1 MWSNFLTAGIFRAQQ
16 YGPRLY
22 DREENCYK
30 DKIFQDPHVPIILSI
45 LTWIT
50 MLPSKI
56 RCTIAEM
63 IILSK
68 VRNAFS
74 TILARPVLTRRLFH
88 KKLKH
93 LLSIFNLI
101 VKVEEN
107 DDCLRHWLYSRIIVW
122 VNDSSTQLHKT
133 QTYNCVETNVKGTN
147 AYDYT
152 QTTLNWATSDKLTSH
167 HGAKMKEARIS
178 FKSVFS
184 SVHFC
189 GQHLTYIDTIRI
201 WRFGYIIWQAL
212 GIPNKAEWTI
222 RCIFS
227 KKWLCYWYQKTL
239 VVVTFEFSIFCLR
252 VTI

>member
-1 MWSNFLTAGIFRAQQ
+1 MHFPLFLQGQ
-16 YGPRLY
+16 
-22 DREENCYK
+22 
-30 DKIFQDPHVPIILSI
+30 
-45 LTWIT
+45 
-50 MLPSKI
+50 
-56 RCTIAEM
+56 
-63 IILSK
+63 
-68 VRNAFS
+68 FS
-74 TILARPVLTRRLFH
+74 QGDYFI

-107 DDCLRHWLYSRIIVW
+107 DDGLRHWLYSRITVW

-152 QTTLNWATSDKLTSH
+152 QTTLNWATSDKLTTH
-167 HGAKMKEARIS
+167 HGAKMMEARIS

-184 SVHFC
+184 SVHVC

-212 GIPNKAEWTI
+212 GIPNTAEWTI
-222 RCIFS
+222 RCIFN
-227 KKWLCYWYQKTL
+227 KKWLCYWYQETL